1 MKYFSSILFFYL
13 NPRLNYSLC
22 KCNAF
27 YILGICSILFCVF
40 SYDAVA
46 QNSSDI
52 IHQNDIE
59 RAHELKALV
68 LSHNA
73 DYGVDK
79 KDVQNAVGETNTQD
93 SFFLEQ
99 QVSFISVSI
108 IIFVLAIVL
117 KFLLLPEMNFVED
130 QSKINLSFFQK
141 IKNMLMQPQ
150 FVLALIV
157 LILYFYTA
165 SEILAGNSLG
175 DFLKRLEVYVVQ
187 LDFYQKLILFTMTS
201 IVIGCVLGIALIP
214 KYVSLTSFLKLSC
227 TLGVLLAVTI
237 LFISPCTMITLLP
250 GIPELPVVIVLV
262 AVLGFVNAL
271 FWPVIWSI
279 VFRDFKDL
287 L

>member
-1 MKYFSSILFFYL
+1 M
-13 NPRLNYSLC
+13 
-22 KCNAF
+22 
-27 YILGICSILFCVF
+27 FCVF